1 MSTHPRK
8 AFHPFRETVRKPEE
22 VARQLTEQL
31 GIDAHMEKR
40 PLPFVFL
47 DAPPPPKK
55 INYEAQAPV
64 SPLPCL
70 VR

>member
-1 MSTHPRK
+1 
-8 AFHPFRETVRKPEE
+8 
-22 VARQLTEQL
+22 
-31 GIDAHMEKR
+31 MEKR